1 MVSSIQDK
9 LAEGIKIVF
18 PDAEVKKI
26 NKDNYLDIHIPSAYP
41 KKGTHLFFNTAK
53 EEIKIGFY
61 CRDEEF
67 IQGVLARENSIESY
81 SQGLRPLGNKSFTKV
96 EDAITASINFL
107 ATISGNSR
115 ETSTT
120 IGKDNANIVV
130 NDNKEEKSKKS
141 EISADVKSKESI
153 TEVLGT
159 LLSNS
164 DKFSL
169 ESELATVIEKENKLS
184 SKENNKLTNGNVG
197 PQKLES
203 LTYSFNE
210 NKVKKVK
217 LLNPAESQQFLV
229 SIKES
234 LFTVPVPELVVQL
247 KSLGL
252 SIQGARGKFMA
263 YPYLNLLPS
272 ILENKIDELNLKLF
286 KGEIK
291 LGQDLKYVEK
301 HFRKTKI
308 TNKSVSKNGEKI
320 ELTCYAKSKSIDKE
334 IVAIVCKFEDNKLIS
349 FDDKRDKVEKDS
361 LYQFT
366 NTEEQLQKVCFLTP
380 TETLQCIELNKL
392 ANEIDGKSLVNFILK
407 SHKIKC
413 YSSSSTAK
421 FDLLVQ
427 MGIIQHVKQ
436 ADELFNILLNDSQI
450 DLVLPKLS
458 GLDQAT
464 IDLLPVKNMV
474 DCFVDLF
481 IGQLK
486 LAKGEFMKSTINP
499 TAYIL
504 DGSSVLVD
512 QIPKNF
518 ILTKAN
524 TVSSLTIYT
533 VEIEKTYSSGGKY
546 KEKTTVYSLDEII
559 DKFTVKVN
567 ECIKQI
573 SLLASKGVSKGDID
587 SYQNKIKDELT
598 TFSEVKESSKAKAAA
613 FVLANKKGKK
623 SSFIAL
629 FGVVILIIFLVY
641 QCS

>member
-1 MVSSIQDK
+1 MASSIQDK
-9 LAEGIKIVF
+9 LAEGIKKVF
-18 PDAEVKKI
+18 PNAEVKKI
-26 NKDNYLDIHIPSAYP
+26 NKDNYLDIHISSAYP

-115 ETSTT
+115 ETSAT

-130 NDNKEEKSKKS
+130 NDNKEEKSKNS

-153 TEVLGT
+153 TEVLGS
-159 LLSNS
+159 LLSNTEKS
-164 DKFSL
+164 SS
-169 ESELATVIEKENKLS
+169 ESEKASLIEKENKLN
-184 SKENNKLTNGNVG
+184 SKENNKPTNGNVG
-197 PQKLES
+197 SQKLAS
-203 LTYSFNE
+203 LTYSFDE
-210 NKVKKVK
+210 NRVKKVK
-217 LLNPAESQQFLV
+217 RLNPAESQQFLV

-252 SIQGARGKFMA
+252 TIHDARGKFIN

-272 ILENKIDELNLKLF
+272 ILENKIDEINLKLL
-286 KGEIK
+286 KGEVK
-291 LGQDLKYVEK
+291 LGQDFQFVQK

-308 TNKSVSKNGEKI
+308 TTKSVSKNGEKI
-320 ELTCYAKSKSIDKE
+320 ELTCYAHSKSMDKE
-334 IVAIVCKFEDNKLIS
+334 IVALVCKFENDKLIS
-349 FDDKRDKVEKDS
+349 FDDKRDKVEKHT

-366 NTEEQLQKVCFLTP
+366 NTVEQFQQVCMLTP
-380 TETLQCIELNKL
+380 SETLQCIELNELTK
-392 ANEIDGKSLVNFILK
+392 EIDGKALVDFVLK
-407 SHKIKC
+407 SPKLKS
-413 YSSSSTAK
+413 YNSPSSAK
-421 FDLLVQ
+421 FDLLVHLGLVQ
-427 MGIIQHVKQ
+427 YVKQ
-436 ADELFNILLNDSQI
+436 PDELFNILLNDSQI

-474 DCFVDLF
+474 DYFVDLF

-499 TAYIL
+499 TAYVL

-533 VEIEKTYSSGGKY
+533 VEIEKTYSFGGKY
-546 KEKTTVYSLDEII
+546 KEKTTVYSLNEII
-559 DKFTVKVN
+559 DKFTGKVN

-573 SLLASKGVSKGDID
+573 SLLASKGISKGDVD
-587 SYQNKIKDELT
+587 SYQNKIKDELM
-598 TFSEVKESSKAKAAA
+598 TFSEVKESSKAKAAS
-613 FVLANKKGKK
+613 FVVTNKKGKK
-623 SSFIAL
+623 SNFMVL